1 MLFANQ
7 TTLFPNACAFHAQSL
22 HTCCSPNGWVPP
34 STLKSGGARFSTGR
48 YPRKPQAGKKPVSLA
63 TRRRLERLGRNYQ
76 PPVDTDE
83 MKRRKAEKK
92 KMRQLQKQRK
102 LRQLQKAEALKQA
115 VAQAA
120 ATDQLFTT
128 PFRHEDYLPSA
139 KGGSVGDSTDKDAD
153 WDHIRHQV
161 AKRQAEL
168 AQLEEIQVDDQ
179 QSSAEQTSAQDERVD
194 SISRNITTNGDR
206 DRDTQHSSGST
217 RAKHPHRNVD
227 DAQDDQKFEDCVAPA
242 AENTGVNVDGPDID
256 PTEHDQSKAE
266 AKEVGLN
273 IDQNP
278 ILDCENAHTLA
289 DIAADATVDTAASTV
304 ADTPGDTT
312 CDINRDDTDVD
323 PKCQSGADQPTVNQ
337 DEASC
342 SINHSKDGNINP
354 GLRFSH
360 ETGENSTTAGSMVA
374 IAGGSLHFVA
384 DAEAELEEKHATK
397 LQAAGRG
404 FLMRKRARKLMEQ
417 RAEELRRIQR
427 EYIAQAVNY
436 VRSHLAEVLHED
448 VVREQVD
455 AWGQLVWGRLR
466 DMVVTVTV
474 SRVST
479 KTKLRVQGEVPAQF
493 AVAFGDLMDLNVIQD
508 SYLKLSSIGDKSP
521 LIGSTVS
528 PGDVVLSVRGCG
540 LCLPVFLPLALRV
553 TRCTTFKF
561 VAYRCMW
568 LYIFDSIVGWCRS
581 TESISTM
588 SQVSSN
594 SQKRHPTC
602 RSRSFPQRASSSCS
616 KTRRVQSCRRL
627 GMRHDRVLLTN

>member
-1 MLFANQ
+1 MVQVNGKHFNDVASFIELTKETSDLSLEVISAASLEQ
-7 TTLFPNACAFHAQSL
+7 LQQDAQSPEL
-22 HTCCSPNGWVPP
+22 SEAWNA
-34 STLKSGGARFSTGR
+34 ARQGVVDELMTRADGQARSAAAALFVM
-48 YPRKPQAGKKPVSLA
+48 QDIAGKAS
-63 TRRRLERLGRNYQ
+63 
-76 PPVDTDE
+76 D
-83 MKRRKAEKK
+83 
-92 KMRQLQKQRK
+92 
-102 LRQLQKAEALKQA
+102 
-115 VAQAA
+115 
-120 ATDQLFTT
+120 
-128 PFRHEDYLPSA
+128 
-139 KGGSVGDSTDKDAD
+139 
-153 WDHIRHQV
+153 
-161 AKRQAEL
+161 
-168 AQLEEIQVDDQ
+168 
-179 QSSAEQTSAQDERVD
+179 
-194 SISRNITTNGDR
+194 
-206 DRDTQHSSGST
+206 
-217 RAKHPHRNVD
+217 
-227 DAQDDQKFEDCVAPA
+227 
-242 AENTGVNVDGPDID
+242 
-256 PTEHDQSKAE
+256 
-266 AKEVGLN
+266 
-273 IDQNP
+273 
-278 ILDCENAHTLA
+278 
-289 DIAADATVDTAASTV
+289 AASASEV
-304 ADTPGDTT
+304 AT
-312 CDINRDDTDVD
+312 
-323 PKCQSGADQPTVNQ
+323 QA
-337 DEASC
+337 
-342 SINHSKDGNINP
+342 
-354 GLRFSH
+354 
-360 ETGENSTTAGSMVA
+360 MVE
-374 IAGGSLHFVA
+374 
-384 DAEAELEEKHATK
+384 EAELEEKHATK